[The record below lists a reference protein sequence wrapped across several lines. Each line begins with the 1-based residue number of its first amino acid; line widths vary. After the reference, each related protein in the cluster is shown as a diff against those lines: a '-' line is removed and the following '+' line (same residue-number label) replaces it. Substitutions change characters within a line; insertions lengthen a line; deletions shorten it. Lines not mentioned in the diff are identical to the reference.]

1 MLLVPFLNHI
11 RRKESVRRNAWANIL
26 LSETLPNSN
35 SNTLVPELSRTHS
48 FEREFLTCTK
58 KQVNGSNMEG
68 EFVNLVNT
76 FRKYAVRVLSQPSE
90 RTNHIHVF
98 LYSVPLLNRVPNPD
112 GQRLTHG
119 RIPIQQRSDCVR
131 WLGWHPFTV
140 TNEYNLSQQFPP
152 PPNGPG
158 FDITDHIIV
167 RYPEPSAASS
177 GRP

>member
-11 RRKESVRRNAWANIL
+11 RRKESVRRNTWTNIS

-90 RTNHIHVF
+90 RTNHTHVF

-119 RIPIQQRSDCVR
+119 RIPIQQRSDSVR

-140 TNEYNLSQQFPP
+140 TNEYNLSQQSPP
-152 PPNGPG
+152 PVQ
-158 FDITDHIIV
+158 DLT
-167 RYPEPSAASS
+167 SQTT
-177 GRP
+177 